1 MKRILSFFLT
11 LVLTAALL
19 CPAALAVN
27 ETAAKDRDWVYI
39 TLDPGHGGDGAGG
52 NDSGAVNEKYG
63 YQEAD
68 LVLKIGLY
76 LKEEL
81 ETYRNVHVDMTR
93 SDRYG
98 TSATAPL
105 SKVENR
111 VLYAAE
117 QCSDLLVSLHL
128 NSAGSN
134 QSVHG
139 GLILASNG
147 NYDPDCAKVI
157 DAVGTN
163 ILAQLSRLG
172 IDTSRGLVKEGSH
185 DGTRYPNGKL
195 ADYYGIVRYGQLRHI
210 PAMIVEHCFVSSN
223 SDCEQFLS
231 SDAKL
236 RAIAQADARGI
247 AAYYGLEKKDPG
259 EVDVEP
265 LFRDCRSHWAKDYIN
280 RAADAGWVNGVG
292 GGLFQPDGTL
302 TRAMFVTML
311 AGLAGVDEA
320 DYPGSRFSDVAAS
333 AWYAPGVSWAASEG
347 IVSGVGDGKFEPNRN
362 ITRQEMAVIMAGY
375 LAWKG
380 IDTTPGTEAS
390 AYNIADLDDIAPW
403 ALESVCFCYEKGL
416 LTGRGTSFAPLANA
430 TRAEACV
437 VLCGLHDF
445 LTASGG

>member
-27 ETAAKDRDWVYI
+27 ETAVKDRDWVYI

-93 SDRYG
+93 SDSYG
-98 TSATAPL
+98 TRYTPL
-105 SKVENR
+105 REVKQR
-111 VLYAAE
+111 VDFAAE

-128 NSAGSN
+128 NSSPS
-134 QSVHG
+134 QSARGAEV
-139 GLILASNG
+139 LVSNG
-147 NYDPDCAKVI
+147 NYRPEIAKVL
-157 DAVGTN
+157 DGVGTN
-163 ILAQLSRLG
+163 ILMQLKNLG
-172 IDTSRGLVKEGSH
+172 IYNRGLVKKSSQDH
-185 DGTRYPNGKL
+185 TLYPNGKL
-195 ADYYGIVRYGQLRHI
+195 ADYYGIVRYGVENNV
-210 PAMIVEHCFVSSN
+210 PSMIVEHCFISSN
-223 SDCEQFLS
+223 SECEQFLS

-236 RAIAQADARGI
+236 QAIAQADARGI
-247 AAYYGLEKKDPG
+247 AAYYGLVKKDPG
-259 EVDVEP
+259 EVDVEQ

-292 GGLFQPDGTL
+292 GGLFQPNGTL

-320 DYPGSRFSDVAAS
+320 DYPGSQFPDVSAAQ
-333 AWYAPGVSWAASEG
+333 WYAPSVAWAASEG
-347 IVSGVGDGKFEPNRN
+347 IVSGTDDGRFLPDRN
-362 ITRQEMAVIMAGY
+362 ITRQEMAQIMASY

-380 IDTTPGTEAS
+380 VDTHPTADPS
-390 AYNIADLDDIAPW
+390 AYNIPDRADIAAW
-403 ALESVCFCYEKGL
+403 ALDSVCFCYEKGL
-416 LTGRGTSFAPLANA
+416 LSGRDTGFAPLANA
-430 TRAEACV
+430 SRAEACV
-437 VLCGLHDF
+437 VLCELNDF
-445 LTASGG
+445 LLKSGG